1 MTNAL
6 SIHNKITLLAS
17 LCLATVVVLLTTLAL
32 AQRQASEDQA
42 KASAS
47 DMLLAAA
54 RQNLRAEGQ
63 AQALQI
69 QQGFARAY
77 TFAEGVGRQVM
88 HLRER
93 AAGGRV
99 PAGEL
104 RSDLT
109 QVLHQA
115 LAGRPELLGLF
126 ITFDRNALDGR
137 DADFAGQLAR
147 GSNDQGRFALYWL
160 QSAPGQLQA
169 VPGDE
174 QLLADTS
181 PGPSGAPFNAFFT
194 CSRKAAKPCLLEPY
208 VDSSSGT
215 ARLVTSL
222 TLPLLDQGRVVAVI
236 GLDIDLGAL
245 QRDAEAASA
254 ALYEG
259 QGDIAIVSTA
269 GLLAGDSRHPERL
282 GSLLTARHPE
292 HAAAMLDAIRAGHGQ
307 TFEDASDMRMLVP
320 IQPLPDASPWA
331 VLVSVPKAVLGAPVA
346 ALQTQMRAQRLRSL
360 ALQVGLG
367 LSVAVLGVLM
377 MWLTARSVSRPLLH
391 VAQVLEDIAEGEGD
405 LTRRLAYPGRDEL
418 GRLSRAFD
426 RFLEHLQPV
435 IAQVQ
440 AGVRDTRDTAD
451 QSARIASQT
460 NAGMQQQLREIEQMA
475 AALQQMSATAQAS
488 AHSAAQAAAA
498 ARNADQATGDGL
510 QVIEHAS
517 ASIQA
522 LAHDMSDG
530 MQRLHALANSGEQIG
545 TVMAVILSIA
555 RQTNL
560 LALNAAIEAARA
572 GEAGRGFAVVAD
584 EVRGLAQR
592 TQASVEEI
600 GAITDS
606 LRTGTREVTRS
617 LQHSHEQAQANA
629 EQARQALDALAQIR
643 QAVSVISDMNV
654 QIACAAE
661 QQSSVAEEVNRNV
674 EAVRDVTASLSGQA
688 ERSAGISQQLNDLA
702 SEQQGLIQRF
712 KA

>member
-17 LCLATVVVLLTTLAL
+17 LCLAAVVVLLTALAL
-32 AQRQASEDQA
+32 AQRQASEDQVG
-42 KASAS
+42 SNAS

-54 RQNLRAEGQ
+54 RSNLRAEGQ

-88 HLRER
+88 HLRQR
-93 AAGGRV
+93 AEMP
-99 PAGEL
+99 PAEL
-104 RSDLT
+104 RRDLT
-109 QVLHQA
+109 QVLRDA

-126 ITFDRNALDGR
+126 ITFEPDALDGH
-137 DADFAGQLAR
+137 DADFRGQLEL
-147 GSNDQGRFALYWL
+147 GSNDHGRFALYWL
-160 QSAPGQLQA
+160 QPGPGQLQA

-174 QLLADTS
+174 KMLADTS
-181 PGPSGAPFNAFFT
+181 PGPSGAPFNAFFS
-194 CSRKAAKPCLLEPY
+194 CSRASAKPCLLEPY

-222 TLPLLDQGRVVAVI
+222 TLPLIDQGRVVAVI
-236 GLDIDLGAL
+236 GLDIDLATL
-245 QRDAEAASA
+245 QRDAEKAAA
-254 ALYEG
+254 ALYDG

-269 GLLAGDSRHPERL
+269 GLLAGDSSHPERL
-282 GSLLTARHPE
+282 GTLFKARHPE
-292 HAAAMLDAIRAGHGQ
+292 QAAGMLDATAAGHTQ
-307 TFEDASDMRMLVP
+307 AFEDAKSMRMLVP
-320 IQPLPDASPWA
+320 IQPLPEASPWA
-331 VLVSVPKAVLGAPVA
+331 VLVSVGKDVLGAPVA
-346 ALQTQMRAQRLRSL
+346 ALQEQMRTQRLRSL
-360 ALQVGLG
+360 ALQIGLG
-367 LSVAVLGVLM
+367 LGVALLGVAM
-377 MWLTARSVSRPLLH
+377 MWLTARSVSRPLLR
-391 VAQVLEDIAEGEGD
+391 VAYLLEDIAEGEGD
-405 LTRRLAYPGRDEL
+405 LTRRLAYPGKDEL

-426 RFLEHLQPV
+426 RFLERLQPV

-440 AGVRDTRDTAD
+440 GSVRDTRD

-460 NAGMQQQLREIEQMA
+460 STGMQQQFREINQMA
-475 AALQQMSATAQAS
+475 TALHEMSATAQAA
-488 AHSAAQAAAA
+488 AHSAAQAAEA
-498 ARNADQATGDGL
+498 ARHADQATGAGV
-510 QVIEHAS
+510 QVIES
-517 ASIQA
+517 TTQGIQA
-522 LAHDMSDG
+522 LASGMSEG
-530 MQRLHALANSGEQIG
+530 MQRLHALATSSEQIG
-545 TVMAVILSIA
+545 AVMGVILSIA

-572 GEAGRGFAVVAD
+572 GDAGRGFAVVAD

-600 GAITDS
+600 GAIIDN
-606 LRTGTREVTRS
+606 LRNGTHEVTGAM
-617 LQHSHEQAQANA
+617 QHSYEQAQANA
-629 EQARQALDALAQIR
+629 EQARQALQALAQIR
-643 QAVSVISDMNV
+643 QAVSVITDMNV

-702 SEQQGLIQRF
+702 SAQQGLIERF

>member
-17 LCLATVVVLLTTLAL
+17 LCLATVVVLLTALAL
-32 AQRQASEDQA
+32 AQRQASEDQV
-42 KASAS
+42 KHSAS

-54 RQNLRAEGQ
+54 RNNLRAEGQ

-69 QQGFARAY
+69 QQGFERAY
-77 TFAEGVGRQVM
+77 GFAEGVGRQVM
-88 HLRER
+88 HLRQR
-93 AAGGRV
+93 DASGQV
-99 PAGEL
+99 PAADL
-104 RSDLT
+104 RRDLT
-109 QVLHQA
+109 QVLRQA

-137 DADFAGQLAR
+137 DADFLGQLEL

-181 PGPSGAPFNAFFT
+181 PGPSGAPFNAFFS
-194 CSRKAAKPCLLEPY
+194 CSREAAKPCLLEPY

-236 GLDIDLGAL
+236 GLDIDLGTL
-245 QRDAEAASA
+245 QHDAEAAGS

-259 QGDIAIVSTA
+259 QGDIAIVSSA

-282 GSLLTARHPE
+282 GTLLKARHPE
-292 HAAAMLDAIRAGHGQ
+292 QATAMLDATRAGLGQ
-307 TFEDASDMRMLVP
+307 TFEDADFMRMLVP
-320 IQPLPDASPWA
+320 IQPLSDATPWA

-346 ALQTQMRAQRLRSL
+346 ALQAQMRDQRLHSL
-360 ALQVGLG
+360 ALQIGLG
-367 LSVAVLGVLM
+367 LSIAVLGVLM

-391 VAQVLEDIAEGEGD
+391 VAHVLEDIAEGEGD

-435 IAQVQ
+435 VAQVQ

-475 AALQQMSATAQAS
+475 AALQQMSATAQAA
-488 AHSAAQAAAA
+488 AHSAAQAAEA
-498 ARNADQATGDGL
+498 ARHADQATGDGM
-510 QVIEHAS
+510 QVIEDAS
-517 ASIQA
+517 LGIQA
-522 LAHDMSDG
+522 LAQDMSDG
-530 MQRLHALANSGEQIG
+530 MQRLHALASSGEQIG

-600 GAITDS
+600 GAIIDS
-606 LRTGTREVTRS
+606 LRSGTREVTRAM
-617 LQHSHEQAQANA
+617 QHSHEQAQANA
-629 EQARQALDALAQIR
+629 EQARQAQQALAQIR
-643 QAVSVISDMNV
+643 QAVSVITDMNV

>member
-17 LCLATVVVLLTTLAL
+17 LCLATVVVLLTALAL
-32 AQRQASEDQA
+32 AQRQASEDQV

-47 DMLLAAA
+47 DMLLSAA
-54 RQNLRAEGQ
+54 RHNLRAEGQ

-93 AAGGRV
+93 SANGQV
-99 PAGEL
+99 PAADL
-104 RSDLT
+104 RRDLT

-137 DADFAGQLAR
+137 DADFAGQLAS

-174 QLLADTS
+174 KLLADTS
-181 PGPSGAPFNAFFT
+181 PGPSGAPFNAFFS
-194 CSRKAAKPCLLEPY
+194 CSREAAKPCLLEPY

-215 ARLVTSL
+215 SRLVTSL

-245 QRDAEAASA
+245 QRDAESASA

-259 QGDIAIVSTA
+259 QGDIAIISTA

-282 GSLLTARHPE
+282 GTLLKARHPD
-292 HAAAMLDAIRAGHGQ
+292 HAAAMLDATRAGRGQ
-307 TFEDASDMRMLVP
+307 TFEDATDMRMLVP

-346 ALQTQMRAQRLRSL
+346 ALQAQMREQRLHSL
-360 ALQVGLG
+360 ALQIGLG
-367 LSVAVLGVLM
+367 LSAAVLGVLM

-405 LTRRLAYPGRDEL
+405 LTRRLAYPGHDEL

-488 AHSAAQAAAA
+488 AHSAAQAAEA

-510 QVIEHAS
+510 QVIEHATTG
-517 ASIQA
+517 IQA
-522 LAHDMSDG
+522 LAQDMSEG
-530 MQRLHALANSGEQIG
+530 MQRLHDLANSGEQIG

-600 GAITDS
+600 GAITDN
-606 LRTGTREVTRS
+606 LRSGTREVTRS
-617 LQHSHEQAQANA
+617 MQHSHEQAQANA

-643 QAVSVISDMNV
+643 QAVSVITDMNV

>member
-6 SIHNKITLLAS
+6 SIHSKITLLAS
-17 LCLATVVVLLTTLAL
+17 LCLAAVVVLLTALAL
-32 AQRQASEDQA
+32 AQRQSSEDQVGS
-42 KASAS
+42 SAS

-54 RQNLRAEGQ
+54 RNNLRAEGQ

-69 QQGFARAY
+69 QQGFAHAY

-88 HLRER
+88 HLRQR
-93 AAGGRV
+93 AGM
-99 PAGEL
+99 PAAEL
-104 RSDLT
+104 RRDLT
-109 QVLHQA
+109 QVLRDA

-126 ITFDRNALDGR
+126 ITFEANALDGH
-137 DADFAGQLAR
+137 DSDFPGRLDL

-160 QSAPGQLQA
+160 QPGPGQLQA

-174 QLLADTS
+174 KMLADTS
-181 PGPSGAPFNAFFT
+181 PGPSGAPFNAFFS
-194 CSRKAAKPCLLEPY
+194 CSRASAKPCLLEPY

-222 TLPLLDQGRVVAVI
+222 TLPLIDQGRVVAVI
-236 GLDIDLGAL
+236 GLDIDLATL
-245 QRDAEAASA
+245 QRDAEKAAA
-254 ALYEG
+254 ALYGG

-269 GLLAGDSRHPERL
+269 GLLAGDSSHPERL
-282 GSLLTARHPE
+282 GTLLKARHPAQ
-292 HAAAMLDAIRAGHGQ
+292 AAAMLGATAAGHTQ
-307 TFEDASDMRMLVP
+307 AFEDARHMRMLVP
-320 IQPLPDASPWA
+320 IQPLPEASPWA
-331 VLVSVPKAVLGAPVA
+331 VLVGVGKDVLGAPVT
-346 ALQTQMRAQRLRSL
+346 ALQEQLRTQRLRSL
-360 ALQVGLG
+360 ALQIGLG
-367 LSVAVLGVLM
+367 LGIALLGVAM
-377 MWLTARSVSRPLLH
+377 MWLTARSVSRPLLR
-391 VAQVLEDIAEGEGD
+391 VAYLLEDIAEGEGD
-405 LTRRLAYPGRDEL
+405 LTRRLAYPGKDEL

-426 RFLEHLQPV
+426 RFLERLQPV

-440 AGVRDTRDTAD
+440 GGVRDTRDTAD

-460 NAGMQQQLREIEQMA
+460 SAGMQQQFREIEQMA
-475 AALQQMSATAQAS
+475 IALHEMSATAQAA
-488 AHSAAQAAAA
+488 AHSAAQAAEA
-498 ARNADQATGDGL
+498 ARHADQATGAGV
-510 QVIEHAS
+510 QVIES
-517 ASIQA
+517 TTQGIQA
-522 LAHDMSDG
+522 LATGMSEG
-530 MQRLHALANSGEQIG
+530 MQRLNALAASSEQIG
-545 TVMAVILSIA
+545 AVMGVILSIA

-572 GEAGRGFAVVAD
+572 GDAGRGFAVVAD

-600 GAITDS
+600 GAIIDN
-606 LRTGTREVTRS
+606 LRNGTHEVTGAM
-617 LQHSHEQAQANA
+617 QHSYQQAQANA
-629 EQARQALDALAQIR
+629 EQARQALQALAQIR
-643 QAVSVISDMNV
+643 QAVSVITDMNV

-702 SEQQGLIQRF
+702 SEQQGLIERF